1 MSANKILINGLL
13 ARASLRYLSRHP
25 WQAGLSILGIAL
37 GIAVVIA
44 VDIANASAERAFELS
59 VEQIAGR
66 ATHQIESATGRIPD
80 ALYAQLL
87 GELDLQDASPVVE
100 ATVRLQD
107 QTFILLG
114 LDLLSYATLRGV
126 GADTQLAGSSLS
138 RLLSVPGTLIL
149 GETDAQRLGTRPGG
163 TLTLHIGARSQA
175 VEVAGVLTGEAA
187 QGIAGIAI
195 ADIATAQELTEQSG
209 AIDRIDLVLAPG
221 DASDLAQRLPDG
233 LRLVESSQRSES
245 LRQMTR
251 AFSINLS
258 AMSLLAML
266 VGGFI
271 IYNTMTFAVLQ
282 RRQLLGALRTL
293 GCTRAQLFVL
303 VTSEA
308 LAFAAIGAV
317 LGVALG
323 ILTGWGLVQLV
334 IRTIN
339 DLYFELTVGALF
351 IGPLTLIKGVGIGF
365 LVTLIGAL
373 GPALEAARSQPREVL
388 RENSLERRGQGWVG
402 WLAALGL
409 ALVAIGS
416 LAVLIPTRSLPFG
429 FLALMLVILGYSLCV
444 PALLR
449 GLTLAISPLLGLTIG
464 LPGLLAA
471 RGIAS
476 SITRTGIAAAALTIA
491 IATTVGVGVMIDSFR
506 GSLVVWLETTL
517 SSDIYV
523 AAASEN
529 GNQEDHQLPDGML
542 ETLRGID
549 GIAGIATGRGASITT
564 RAGPV
569 RLLALGGASSDGG
582 RGFDLAPGHRTDVWE
597 RFERGE
603 VLLASEPF
611 VYHRGLA
618 VGERVSVFTGQ
629 GWLDIEIGGIF
640 RDYGSDSGMLVMSQ
654 RRYAELWSDETLSSL
669 GLMLRADVDGQV
681 VLEAVRQVTE
691 SHDAP
696 LLVSFNEDIRERS
709 LTIFDRTF
717 AITHILRLL
726 AIGVAFVGILSALMA
741 LELERRREHAIM
753 RASGMTR
760 GQLILLI
767 LVQTSILGIVAGLF
781 AIPLGLIMGDLLIEV
796 INLRSFGWS
805 MEMHIAPWP
814 LISGVLLAWLAAF
827 LAGIYPAFQSA
838 NAQPAAALRAE

>member
-1 MSANKILINGLL
+1 MSAHAILINGLL
-13 ARASLRYLSRHP
+13 ARASLRYLTRHP

-37 GIAVVIA
+37 GVAVVIA
-44 VDIANASAERAFELS
+44 VDIANASAQRAFELS

-66 ATHQIESATGRIPD
+66 ATHQIESATGRIPET
-80 ALYAQLL
+80 LYPQLVT
-87 GELDLQDASPVVE
+87 ELELRDASPVIE
-100 ATVRLQD
+100 STVRLND
-107 QTFILLG
+107 QTFVLLG
-114 LDLLSYATLRGV
+114 LDLLYYATLRET
-126 GADTQLAGSSLS
+126 GADTALAGTSLS
-138 RLLSVPGTLIL
+138 RLLSAPGTLIL
-149 GETDAQRLGTRPGG
+149 GETDAGRLATDPGG

-175 VEVAGVLTGEAA
+175 VEVVGVLTGEAA
-187 QGIAGIAI
+187 RSIAGIAI
-195 ADIATAQELTEQSG
+195 ADIATAQELTGQLG
-209 AIDRIDLVLAPG
+209 DIDRIDLVLSTD
-221 DASDLAQRLPDG
+221 DAAELAQRLPDG
-233 LRLVESSQRSES
+233 LRLVAATQRSDA

-282 RRQLLGALRTL
+282 RRQLLGSLRTL

-303 VTSEA
+303 ITGEA

-339 DLYFELTVGALF
+339 DLYFALTVGGLF

-373 GPALEAARSQPREVL
+373 GPALEAARSQPRDVL

-409 ALVAIGS
+409 ALVAVGA

-429 FLALMLVILGYSLCV
+429 FLALMFVILGYSLCV

-449 GLTLAISPLLGLTIG
+449 GLALAISPLLGLTLG
-464 LPGLLAA
+464 LPGVLAA

-517 SSDIYV
+517 RSDIYV
-523 AAASEN
+523 AAAAEN
-529 GNQEDHQLPDGML
+529 GNQDGYRLPDGVL
-542 ETLRGID
+542 EAVRAID
-549 GIAGIATGRGASITT
+549 GVAEIATGRGASVTT
-564 RAGPV
+564 RDGPM
-569 RLLALGGASSDGG
+569 RLFALGGASASG
-582 RGFDLAPGHRTDVWE
+582 RGFDLDPNHRPDVWE

-603 VLLASEPF
+603 VILASEPF
-611 VYHRGLA
+611 VYHRDLA
-618 VGERVSVFTGQ
+618 VGDSVALFTSQ
-629 GWLDIEIGGIF
+629 GWRDIEIGGIF
-640 RDYGSDSGMLVMSQ
+640 RDYGSDSGMLVMDQ

-669 GLMLRADVDGQV
+669 GLMLDTDVDGRV
-681 VLEAVRQVTE
+681 VLDAVRRVTE
-691 SHDAP
+691 SYDTP
-696 LLVSFNEDIRERS
+696 LLVSFNDDIRERS
-709 LTIFDRTF
+709 LSIFDRTF
-717 AITHILRLL
+717 SITHILRLL
-726 AIGVAFVGILSALMA
+726 AVGVAFVGILSALMA

-753 RASGMTR
+753 RATGMTG
-760 GQLILLI
+760 GQLILLV
-767 LVQTSILGIVAGLF
+767 LTQTSVLGIAAGLF

-805 MEMHIAPWP
+805 MEMHVAPWP
-814 LISGVLLAWLAAF
+814 LVSGLLIAWLAAF
-827 LAGIYPAFQSA
+827 LAGIYPALQSA